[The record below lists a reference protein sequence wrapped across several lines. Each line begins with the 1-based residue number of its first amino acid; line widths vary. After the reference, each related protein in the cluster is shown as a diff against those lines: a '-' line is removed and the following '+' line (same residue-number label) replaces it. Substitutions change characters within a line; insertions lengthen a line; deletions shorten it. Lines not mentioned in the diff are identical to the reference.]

1 MSSEYYEYKS
11 GIMPNTYR
19 PEWDNKTVGYPIEQ
33 FNWYDTWLT
42 VAQEQF
48 PHLESFEDLHLH
60 LEQTDIPDLIF
71 YLQKAC
77 MRDDIL
83 DKIDAYYSH
92 ILYDT
97 TDLDWMVQ
105 RTFNIRIVTPDQEKN
120 GRLLRFHKDAWTGNG
135 PGIKNIWTPI
145 TDCYDTNSMY
155 VIPQQESN
163 VITKTIIK
171 DKLNADATQDLCMQ
185 TATPLKLQKGQ
196 TFFFDSNTIHGNYN
210 NETGKTRVSMDGRIL
225 LKGGN
230 FNRKLP
236 GGYFRFLGERNK
248 PIELTDDKVWVT
260 YAGWNSKYTK
270 DIPVHLQRLFVN
282 DYCFDKNIH
291 INDYQ
296 YESDTLDWQPN
307 FESFIKSDG
316 INGIVCYSV
325 FGLPNDPFRRM
336 TLLQEAVANNTEL
349 VFANENIVCNTLED
363 IEHIKKLYAFYMLG
377 QA

>member
-1 MSSEYYEYKS
+1 
-11 GIMPNTYR
+11 MPNTYR
-19 PEWDNKTVGYPIEQ
+19 PEWDNQTADYPLDQ
-33 FNWYDTWLT
+33 FNWYDIWLT
-42 VAQEQF
+42 VAQELF
-48 PHLESFEDLHLH
+48 PQLESFENLHKH

-71 YLQKAC
+71 HLQKAC
-77 MRDDIL
+77 QRDDIL
-83 DKIDAYYSH
+83 DKIDAFYCH
-92 ILYDT
+92 ILKDV
-97 TDLDWMVQ
+97 TDLEWMVQ

-120 GRLLRFHKDAWTGNG
+120 GRLLSFHKDAWTGNG
-135 PGIKNIWTPI
+135 PGIKNVWTPI

-171 DKLNADATQDLCMQ
+171 DKLSADITQDLCMQ
-185 TATPLKLQKGQ
+185 NANPLNLKQGQ
-196 TFFFDSNTIHGNYN
+196 TYFFDSNTIHGNFN
-210 NETGKTRVSMDGRIL
+210 NETSQTRVSMDGRIL

-248 PIELTDDKVWVT
+248 EINLHDDKVWVT
-260 YAGWNSKYTK
+260 YAGWNSKYTNE
-270 DIPVHLQRLFVN
+270 IPVHLQRMLVN
-282 DYCFDKNIH
+282 NFCTEKQIH

-307 FESFIKSDG
+307 FESYIKSDS

-325 FGLPNDPFRRM
+325 FGLPNDPFRRLS
-336 TLLQEAVANNTEL
+336 LLQEAVNNNTEL

-377 QA
+377 KA